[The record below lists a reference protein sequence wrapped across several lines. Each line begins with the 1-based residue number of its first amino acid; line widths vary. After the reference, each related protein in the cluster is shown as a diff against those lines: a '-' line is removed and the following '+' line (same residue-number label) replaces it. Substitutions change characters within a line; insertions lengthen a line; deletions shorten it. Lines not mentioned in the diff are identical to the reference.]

1 MVREFWTPASKRV
14 ALSVILAG
22 VSALGCSSPPRSPFA
37 PKPNVVVVLIDTL
50 RPDYLDAYG
59 YSRSTAPFLAE
70 MAKRSVVFERAFST
84 SSWTVPSVASLFTS
98 AYPHQHGVV
107 QGFMAYEKDLA
118 ARERTGGKKLTLNRL
133 SADASILSERFQ
145 ALGYSTYGIA
155 ANVNLG
161 PELGF
166 QRGFDKFYFERGL
179 SVRHVH
185 RILEGW
191 KAEMNRAKPFLA
203 YLHLNDVHS
212 PFERRESH
220 YQAPPEDDPR
230 EITRAKY
237 LSEIGFVDEY
247 LAKIC
252 ALLGE
257 DENTIFVFLSDH
269 GEEFWDHGG
278 TFHGAT
284 LYRELTRVLMM
295 FSSPSR
301 GIVPGRVDA
310 NVSLIDVLPTL
321 VDLAGGEPD
330 SEWKGYSL
338 RPILE
343 GAAGASALESKLR
356 DRTLYAHLAPR
367 GAARH
372 RWAAFNHDSYLIE
385 TKSGEIELFDATDV
399 AQASD
404 VLAANPDRARFLV
417 MGLASLKQDRGRT
430 GTDEV
435 EVELDPKLLETLRSL
450 GYVEP

>member
-1 MVREFWTPASKRV
+1 
-14 ALSVILAG
+14 
-22 VSALGCSSPPRSPFA
+22 
-37 PKPNVVVVLIDTL
+37 
-50 RPDYLDAYG
+50 
-59 YSRSTAPFLAE
+59 
-70 MAKRSVVFERAFST
+70 
-84 SSWTVPSVASLFTS
+84 
-98 AYPHQHGVV
+98 
-107 QGFMAYEKDLA
+107 MAYEKDLA

-133 SADASILSERFQ
+133 PAEASILSERFQ